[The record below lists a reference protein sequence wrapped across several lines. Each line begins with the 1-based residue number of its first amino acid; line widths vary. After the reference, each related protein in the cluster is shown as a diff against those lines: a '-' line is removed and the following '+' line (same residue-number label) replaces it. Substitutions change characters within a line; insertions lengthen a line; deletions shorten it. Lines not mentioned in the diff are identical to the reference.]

1 MDGIFVNDM
10 SRTGDTSRDPNLP
23 RIYNTPATDCNVLN
37 LEVLEKRVGVR
48 PEFLSQCTCARE
60 ARAGL
65 VHLQIGPQLEPRGK
79 IKVSDLYHR
88 FEDEAQTCI
97 GSQGWRI
104 QHGSLDRPAHRPHR
118 FAELGRGNPFSY
130 LPFSLEWMRFPTLTP
145 RQKKNGGRRF
155 SGSDGVDSDR
165 PDLTWAT
172 GTGANW
178 LGKLRVCECVY
189 RFWRGA
195 GMARRGNSEARCL
208 WCVLVTMCMCVPWRV
223 LLPVWD
229 CFSSIGSV
237 LYSGLP
243 ASVGS
248 AWRYCKIL
256 TIYRR

>member
-10 SRTGDTSRDPNLP
+10 SRTGDTSGDPNLP

-104 QHGSLDRPAHRPHR
+104 QQGSLDRPAHRPHSVGESV
-118 FAELGRGNPFSY
+118 FLWISSFS
-130 LPFSLEWMRFPTLTP
+130 PGWNAGHCAFSL
-145 RQKKNGGRRF
+145 
-155 SGSDGVDSDR
+155 
-165 PDLTWAT
+165 
-172 GTGANW
+172 
-178 LGKLRVCECVY
+178 LRLLPPASEEK
-189 RFWRGA
+189 RGA
-195 GMARRGNSEARCL
+195 L
-208 WCVLVTMCMCVPWRV
+208 
-223 LLPVWD
+223 
-229 CFSSIGSV
+229 SSFR
-237 LYSGLP
+237 LRWSGFGP
-243 ASVGS
+243 
-248 AWRYCKIL
+248 R
-256 TIYRR
+256 